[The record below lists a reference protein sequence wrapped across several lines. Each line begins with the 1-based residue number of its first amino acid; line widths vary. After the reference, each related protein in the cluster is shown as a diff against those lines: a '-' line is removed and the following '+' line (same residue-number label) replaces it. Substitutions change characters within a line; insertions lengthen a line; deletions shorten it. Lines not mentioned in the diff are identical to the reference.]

1 MKFSSLG
8 VRVLKHNFVIALSLL
23 SWIRLL
29 DSARLVL
36 RMINDLYDC
45 IVIGAGPA
53 GLSASLFLARY
64 RRRTL
69 TFHHNSPRNE
79 YAHGIHGFLGHD
91 GISPAEL
98 LARGRDEVTAYGG
111 LIVESCVTGIERLSN
126 DHFRI
131 RTDART
137 FDARR
142 ILLATGLR
150 DLTPDCPGFR
160 DFYGASVHHCPDC
173 DGYECID
180 KRIAVLGTG
189 TKTVGF
195 ALKLLTWTNKIILI
209 NPDASGLSADDRAK
223 LADFNISVRDQNIAS
238 LEGDLNSKQLQ
249 RVVFTDGDA
258 LDCDALFFNLG
269 TEPASNLHEILGC
282 KLDESCGLI
291 WVDRTRQTSVEGVYA
306 AGDITPNSQLAVVA
320 AAEGAMA
327 AIHIHDSLTPS
338 TRKYK

>member
-1 MKFSSLG
+1 M
-8 VRVLKHNFVIALSLL
+8 N
-23 SWIRLL
+23 
-29 DSARLVL
+29 
-36 RMINDLYDC
+36 NDLYDC

-79 YAHGIHGFLGHD
+79 YAHGIHGLLGHH
-91 GISPAEL
+91 GISPAEF
-98 LARGRDEVTAYGG
+98 LARGRDEVMDHGG
-111 LIVESCVTGIERLSN
+111 LIVESCVTGIEQVSN
-126 DHFRI
+126 DRFRVS
-131 RTDART
+131 TGNADQEQRT

-142 ILLATGLR
+142 VLLATGLR

-189 TKTVGF
+189 AKTVGF
-195 ALKLLTWTNKIILI
+195 ALKLLTWTRELTLI
-209 NPDASGLSADDRAK
+209 NEDPAGLTEKDRAK
-223 LADFNISVRDQNIAS
+223 LADFEISVRDQIVAG
-238 LEGDLNSKQLQ
+238 LEGELESKQLR
-249 RVVFTDGDA
+249 RVVFTDGDT
-258 LDCDALFFNLG
+258 LECDALFFNLG
-269 TEPASNLHEILGC
+269 TEPASNLHEMLGC
-282 KLDESCGLI
+282 KIDESCGLV

-327 AIHIHDSLTPS
+327 AIHIHDSLIPAA
-338 TRKYK
+338 RQYK